1 MPLDPSLKVLLDNV
15 LDGVVVMSRD
25 GNILGWNAIAE
36 QSFGWSAGEALGQS
50 LGDLI
55 VPPEFREMHRRG
67 LERFNSGAEARVLNQ
82 RLKLSALTKDGNEIP
97 VELTITLVRARNG
110 EAFVG
115 FLRDISD
122 QDLAEKQAQQ
132 LALES
137 RLMFELSALAADS
150 PTLDE
155 AFQAALEAVCELTQ
169 WPLGH
174 AYLVSEDGERLVSR
188 SWSRAAEEIAPDFVA
203 QTEQLRFVKGVGL
216 PGRILQSGKALWIER
231 ASEDANFPRKGLGV
245 EGAFG
250 FPVLSH
256 GRCMAVFEF
265 FAWQSS
271 PPDLHI
277 LQLVQSLGAQVGR
290 VFERRLTDERRQ
302 VLMGELAHRT
312 KNLIS
317 VIQGIA
323 HQTFAGRPD
332 TDPQE
337 PLRLFNGRLAA
348 IATAQTVLFDAHLE
362 SQTLED
368 LITRSVE
375 GCGVDA
381 QRVHLGGPSIR
392 LSPSVGLMLSLA
404 VHELCTNAFK
414 YGALSVSDGTVA
426 ITWRTDPR
434 TPRRFDFK
442 WEECGGPQVTAPDT
456 TGFGARI
463 LRRAIESETGGM
475 ATLHY
480 LPSGF
485 VYELTDAGH
494 L

>member
-1 MPLDPSLKVLLDNV
+1 MPLDPSLNVLLDNV
-15 LDGVVVMSRD
+15 LDVVVVMSRE

-36 QSFGWSAGEALGQS
+36 RTFGWSAQEAIGQS
-50 LGDLI
+50 LGELI
-55 VPPEFREMHRRG
+55 VPSAYREMHRQG
-67 LERFNSGAEARVLNQ
+67 LKRFNDNGEARVLNQ
-82 RLKLSALTKDGNEIP
+82 RLKLSALTKDGREIP
-97 VELTITLVRARNG
+97 VELTITLVPAPNG

-122 QDLAEKQAQQ
+122 QDLAERQARQ

-137 RLMFELSALAADS
+137 RLMFELSAFAADS

-155 AFQAALEAVCELTQ
+155 AFRAALEAVCELAQ

-188 SWSRAAEEIAPDFVA
+188 SWSRGAVDLAPEFVA
-203 QTEQLRFVKGVGL
+203 TTEQTRFAKGVGL
-216 PGRILQSGKALWIER
+216 PGRILLTGKPLWIER
-231 ASEDANFPRKGLGV
+231 VSEDANFPRKGLGV

-250 FPVLSH
+250 FPVLSN
-256 GRCMAVFEF
+256 GKCIAVFEF
-265 FAWQSS
+265 FSWQSS
-271 PPDLHI
+271 PPDLHT

-332 TDPQE
+332 TNPKE
-337 PLRLFNGRLAA
+337 ALRLFNGRLSA
-348 IATAQTVLFDAHLE
+348 IASAQTVLFEAQLE
-362 SQTLED
+362 SLTLKD

-375 GCGVDA
+375 GCGVDG
-381 QRVHLGGPSIR
+381 QRVGIAGPSIR

-414 YGALSVSDGTVA
+414 YGALSVPDGAVA
-426 ITWRTDPR
+426 ITWQIDPS
-434 TPRRFDFK
+434 TPRRFDLK
-442 WEECGGPQVTAPDT
+442 WEECGGPKVTAPNR
-456 TGFGARI
+456 TGFGERI
-463 LRRAIESETGGM
+463 LRRAIESETGGT

-485 VYELTDAGH
+485 VYELKDAGH

>member
-1 MPLDPSLKVLLDNV
+1 MPLGSSLKVLLDNV

-36 QSFGWSAGEALGQS
+36 QSFGWSAEEAIGQS
-50 LGDLI
+50 LGDMI
-55 VPPEFREMHRRG
+55 VPPAYREMHRGG
-67 LERFNSGAEARVLNQ
+67 LERFNGDGEARVLNQ
-82 RLKLSALTKDGNEIP
+82 RLKLSALTKAGNEIP
-97 VELTITLVRARNG
+97 VELTITLVQASNG

-115 FLRDISD
+115 FLRDISA
-122 QDLAEKQAQQ
+122 QDLAEKQARQ

-150 PTLDE
+150 ATLDE
-155 AFQAALEAVCELTQ
+155 ALEAALEAVCELTD

-174 AYLVSEDGERLVSR
+174 AYLVSDDGERLVSR
-188 SWSRAAEEIAPDFVA
+188 SWSRTAAEIAPDFVA
-203 QTEQLRFVKGVGL
+203 STEKLRFAKGVGL
-216 PGRILQSGKALWIER
+216 PGRILQCGKALWIER
-231 ASEDANFPRKGLGV
+231 TSEETNFPRKGLGV

-256 GRCMAVFEF
+256 GKCIAVFEF

-323 HQTFAGRPD
+323 HQTFAGRAD
-332 TDPQE
+332 TDPKE
-337 PLRLFNGRLAA
+337 ALRLFNGRLAA
-348 IATAQTVLFDAHLE
+348 IATAQTVLFDAHLD
-362 SQTLED
+362 SLTLED

-375 GCGVDA
+375 GCGVDT
-381 QRVHLGGPSIR
+381 QRIGVAGPSIR

-404 VHELCTNAFK
+404 IHELCTNAFK
-414 YGALSVSDGTVA
+414 YGALSAPEGTVA
-426 ITWRTDPR
+426 VTWKIDPT
-434 TPRRFDFK
+434 TPRRFDLR
-442 WEECGGPQVTAPDT
+442 WEECGGPQVRAPEK
-456 TGFGARI
+456 TGFGERI
-463 LRRAIESETGGM
+463 LRRTIESETGGT
-475 ATLHY
+475 AALYY
-480 LPSGF
+480 LPTGF